1 MNLNLN
7 NSRNQNFP
15 IILFPTKCRV
25 SNQFIFNSIDSHSL
39 WSKRDETSLIDL
51 IELRNRLKVEEK
63 SSNNSRVR

>member
-15 IILFPTKCRV
+15 IITKCRV